1 MQVPSFNSTMARTA
15 VQNQKTKN
23 SQKVSFGINMRF
35 SPEYGQKLLDDV
47 TRLENNHE
55 TDTFQYRVYRKL
67 ADAIGRKY
75 YDGSPQTIYVTGC
88 HAGDGFNVDPFVR
101 INGMNPLT
109 NKSKSVSST
118 IYGDYETDPYT
129 PVANLLN
136 DLEKKLESPKI
147 EPKPLSRE
155 LKSLIRD
162 LTAK

>member
-47 TRLENNHE
+47 IRLENNHK
-55 TDTFQYRVYRKL
+55 TDTFQYRVYKKL
-67 ADAIGRKY
+67 ADAIGRKF
-75 YDGSPQTIYVTGC
+75 YDRSPEIIYVTGC
-88 HAGDGFNVDPFVR
+88 DAGDGFGVDPFVKIYGR
-101 INGMNPLT
+101 NPLT
-109 NKSKSVSST
+109 NKSKSVDST
-118 IYGDYETDPYT
+118 IHWSYQTDPYT
-129 PVANLLN
+129 PVASLLN
-136 DLEKKLESPKI
+136 NLEEELKSPEI
-147 EPKPLSRE
+147 EPKPLSSE